1 MVIDSRRLEEAL
13 RTARSRV
20 VSMIGVLSVLMLL
33 ITVKM
38 IASRSSLDFREL
50 AGWFFTCAV
59 FAVFATIWYRARMNT
74 IGQLRNAA
82 NQGVS
87 IRDLVVSRRTVNY
100 VPCGYEVELKITE
113 PTGAVHISF
122 GFWTREAAE
131 RLAGVLRGDVV
142 APPHA
147 APAEVPRAV
156 VVSSANSPR
165 GNETR
170 P

>member
-1 MVIDSRRLEEAL
+1 MAIDAGNLDEAL
-13 RTARSRV
+13 RTARIRV
-20 VSMIGVLSVLMLL
+20 VAMLGVLSVLMLI
-33 ITVKM
+33 ITFKM

-59 FAVFATIWYRARMNT
+59 FAVFATIWYRARMHT
-74 IGQLRNAA
+74 IGRLRNAV

-100 VPCGYEVELKITE
+100 IPCGYEVELKIAD
-113 PTGAVHISF
+113 PTGAVHIAF
-122 GFWTREAAE
+122 GFWTREAAK
-131 RLAGVLRGDVV
+131 RLAGILRGDVV

-147 APAEVPRAV
+147 APAELPRAV
-156 VVSSANSPR
+156 VASSAKASG
-165 GNETR
+165 GNENT